1 MLSNVSGGLT
11 ESTRFISMTGG
22 QRLCYNNRSRITIS
36 NQWVEEAMGHAE
48 SKNAEFIPL
57 NIAVMTI
64 SDSRTE
70 DNDTSGQRLVDRL
83 TGAGHRLAEKLI
95 VPDNR
100 YRIREVL
107 SRWIADPEVH
117 SVITTGGTGLTGRD
131 ITPEAVEPLF
141 DKHIEGF
148 GELFRQLSYPLIK
161 TSTVQSRAIAGLA
174 NGTPIFCLPGSPGA
188 CKDGWDGIIQYQLDM
203 RHKPCNLVEM
213 MPRFM
218 EQ

>member
-1 MLSNVSGGLT
+1 
-11 ESTRFISMTGG
+11 
-22 QRLCYNNRSRITIS
+22 
-36 NQWVEEAMGHAE
+36 MGHAE
-48 SKNAEFIPL
+48 SNNRQFIPL

-70 DNDTSGQRLVDRL
+70 ENDTSGKKLVDRL
-83 TGAGHRLAEKLI
+83 TGSGHVLAEKLI

-100 YRIREVL
+100 YRIREVI

-117 SVITTGGTGLTGRD
+117 AIITTGGTGLTGRD
-131 ITPEAVEPLF
+131 ITPEAVTPLF
-141 DKHIEGF
+141 DKLIEGF
-148 GELFRQLSYPLIK
+148 GELFRSLSYDLIK
-161 TSTVQSRAIAGLA
+161 TSTVQSRALAGLA

-188 CKDGWDGIIQYQLDM
+188 CMDGWDGIIQHQLDM